1 MIFSYN
7 LRLCQRSNP
16 LQCSCL
22 ENPMD
27 RGPWWATVH
36 GVAKSWT
43 QLIDWACMPHRYRRK
58 REMVGVGGGEAKEK
72 RKRRGERKKLV
83 QKRGK
88 GRRERDYLLK
98 CASIL
103 LHSRKRTQHC
113 KAIIL
118 QQKVTS
124 KEKDTTWE
132 MGKMRKLKKQVRR
145 RGGEEWKKEPNAEGS
160 GHFEEWGCLSRE
172 RQKEASCC
180 LRIPWALELV
190 LCGEICSKAQ
200 SMVSGLGCLS
210 VNAGPPHFHRLP
222 E

>member
-1 MIFSYN
+1 MGYRPWGHKELDTTDWLSMYATS
-7 LRLCQRSNP
+7 LQEKERDGGGWWRRSKGK
-16 LQCSCL
+16 
-22 ENPMD
+22 EKKE
-27 RGPWWATVH
+27 RWEKKTR
-36 GVAKSWT
+36 AK
-43 QLIDWACMPHRYRRK
+43 K
-58 REMVGVGGGEAKEK
+58 REREK
-72 RKRRGERKKLV
+72 
-83 QKRGK
+83 
-88 GRRERDYLLK
+88 RDYLLK

-145 RGGEEWKKEPNAEGS
+145 RGGEEWKKEPNAERS